1 MNNLVFNNTA
11 AELKTSVYAQKSDDS
26 FAAIQIDNSGN
37 LYVNIS
43 NTSLTVA
50 GSVTINNTDLGIAG
64 DVTITNTSLTV
75 AGSVTIN
82 NTDLSI
88 AGDVTIT
95 NTSLTVAGSVT
106 INNTDLSVA
115 GDVTITNTSLTV
127 AGSVT
132 INNATITT
140 FVNGSRLTT
149 ITLSSSAVTSNTILL
164 NNSDLSQYKN
174 AAFMLYNES
183 TATLVT
189 LNLQVSPTDT
199 TTDYITDATLGTVT
213 LAASGKLYIPVSVV
227 GKNVRLL
234 ATSASDT
241 VTVNGYYV
249 AQA

>member
-1 MNNLVFNNTA
+1 MNNLVFNTTA

-37 LYVNIS
+37 LYVNVS
-43 NTSLTVA
+43 
-50 GSVTINNTDLGIAG
+50 
-64 DVTITNTSLTV
+64 NTSLTV

-132 INNATITT
+132 VNNATITT

-164 NNSDLSQYKN
+164 DNSDISQYKN

-199 TTDYITDATLGTVT
+199 TTDYITDTTLGTVT
-213 LAASGKLYIPVSVV
+213 LAANGKLYIPVSVV